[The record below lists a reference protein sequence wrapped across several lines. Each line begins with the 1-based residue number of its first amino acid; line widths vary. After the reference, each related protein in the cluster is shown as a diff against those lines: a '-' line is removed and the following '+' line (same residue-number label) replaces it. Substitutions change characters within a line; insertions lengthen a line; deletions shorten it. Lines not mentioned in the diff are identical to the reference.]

1 MSTTAILIEFLLSGL
16 QATLWLCLL
25 LATILGTDLRKLGGI
40 VGHETAIAIV
50 LLPFVYPL
58 GVFTDN
64 VADRLLKTWAR
75 NIRSKYKLDG
85 DQSAMKLITLTG
97 HDWLSNYLDYARM
110 RTRIC
115 RSSALNFF
123 LLTFVLPAFVGIRLQ
138 GAFASGVTMIV
149 ILAFFLC
156 AGLSVLSLWSWYEIT
171 NTFHERVAQGFALHN
186 RENGKEDSK

>member
-25 LATILGTDLRKLGGI
+25 LATILGPDLRKLGGI
-40 VGHETAIAIV
+40 AGHETAIAVV

-64 VADRLLKTWAR
+64 AADRVLKRWAQQ
-75 NIRSKYKLDG
+75 IRQKHKLD
-85 DQSAMKLITLTG
+85 DQQSAMKVITLTR

-115 RSSALNFF
+115 RSSAMNF
-123 LLTFVLPAFVGIRLQ
+123 LMLTFVLPAFVGIRLQ
-138 GAFASGVTMIV
+138 GVFASGVWMVAI
-149 ILAFFLC
+149 IAFFLC
-156 AGLSVLSLWSWYEIT
+156 AGLTVLALWSWYEIT
-171 NTFHERVAQGFALHN
+171 NTFHKRVAEGFTLIN
-186 RENGKEDSK
+186 RGEGLAQ